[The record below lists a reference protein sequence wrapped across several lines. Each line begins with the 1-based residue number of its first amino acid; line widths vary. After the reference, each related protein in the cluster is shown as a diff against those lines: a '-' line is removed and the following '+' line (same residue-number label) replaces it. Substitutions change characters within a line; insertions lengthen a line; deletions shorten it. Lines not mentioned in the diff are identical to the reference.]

1 MTSMNHGQM
10 YMIGVPDQWK
20 GQQQPAVTAE
30 AAEAA
35 ARLRDDISAQAREY
49 SRHVTVELE
58 EFLLDTNH
66 DDIGITKPFA
76 DEDGV
81 EEPMRIV
88 ELYTTIDE
96 RIIVFVHSKSH
107 GRTYGIIAGN
117 VFSPM
122 SLTGIYHEFD
132 DGDDAGRTTISR
144 MYHGLQ
150 QALALSDMGLPGN
163 AIELDDEARANALAK
178 PKG

>member
-1 MTSMNHGQM
+1 MAMDNHGQM
-10 YMIGVPDQWK
+10 LMIGVPDHWTHREK
-20 GQQQPAVTAE
+20 SAGIIE

-35 ARLRDDISAQAREY
+35 ALLREEISAQAREY

-58 EFLLDTNH
+58 DFLLDTDH
-66 DDIGITKPFA
+66 DDVGITKPFA

-81 EEPMRIV
+81 EEPMRII
-88 ELYTTIDE
+88 ELYTVLDG

-107 GRTYGIIAGN
+107 GRTYGIIAGST
-117 VFSPM
+117 FSPM

-132 DGDDAGRTTISR
+132 DGDDTGKTTISR
-144 MYHGLQ
+144 MYQGLQ

-163 AIELDDEARANALAK
+163 AIEVDDQARAAALAK
-178 PKG
+178 SKG

>member
-1 MTSMNHGQM
+1 MAMDNHGQM
-10 YMIGVPDQWK
+10 LMIGVPDHWK
-20 GQQQPAVTAE
+20 NQSESGVNPE
-30 AAEAA
+30 HAAQT
-35 ARLRDDISAQAREY
+35 ARLREEISAQAREY

-58 EFLLDTNH
+58 DFLLDTDH
-66 DDIGITKPFA
+66 DDVGITKPFA

-81 EEPMRIV
+81 EEPMRII
-88 ELYTTIDE
+88 ELYTVLDG

-132 DGDDAGRTTISR
+132 DGDDAGKTTISR
-144 MYHGLQ
+144 MYQGLQ

-178 PKG
+178 PKN